1 MRQPPYHFGERVTAA
16 STLHT
21 SRRFHRFLNVSV
33 GHRGSP
39 VLQVRLPE
47 ASTFSVGFPPRNM
60 PSPGAGHLP
69 LMPLST
75 HRFLQNQYLRPLEGA
90 PELCILSLPSI
101 EHLCA
106 AFYGCAVGAHPGH
119 AGYFSHWQ
127 GHTRCFACVL
137 FLNGAKERVHT
148 LTMTSLCQF
157 SPARLATQDTKK
169 GHCLSK
175 KALIFTIK

>member
-1 MRQPPYHFGERVTAA
+1 MRRPPYHFGESVKAA

-39 VLQVRLPE
+39 VIQVRLPE
-47 ASTFSVGFPPRNM
+47 ASTLSVGFPPRNM

-90 PELCILSLPSI
+90 PELSIIRLPAVKHGKIPYKDRVCPSSTIVRRTRQRTAVKASFFTVLDGARPSLWRQR
-101 EHLCA
+101 CA
-106 AFYGCAVGAHPGH
+106 RRLLAV
-119 AGYFSHWQ
+119 
-127 GHTRCFACVL
+127 
-137 FLNGAKERVHT
+137 
-148 LTMTSLCQF
+148 
-157 SPARLATQDTKK
+157 
-169 GHCLSK
+169 
-175 KALIFTIK
+175 